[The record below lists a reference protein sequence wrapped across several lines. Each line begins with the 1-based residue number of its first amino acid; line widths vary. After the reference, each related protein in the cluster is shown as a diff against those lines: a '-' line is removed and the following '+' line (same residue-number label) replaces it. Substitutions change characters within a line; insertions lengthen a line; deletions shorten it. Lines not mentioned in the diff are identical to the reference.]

1 MSRTVV
7 ITGSTRGIGYG
18 MALAFAASG
27 CNVVINGR
35 SQGAVDAAL
44 ASLAK
49 QQPGAYLGVAGD
61 VSSLDDAE
69 RIWSSAAARF
79 GRVDIWI
86 NNAGLIA
93 PRGKFADV
101 AFERVQA
108 VVTANMLGTMAC
120 SRVALRHM
128 TQQGGGQLYNF
139 EGFGSDGMI
148 IAGLATYGSTKRAL
162 RYFTHALEKEYADG
176 PVIIGT
182 ISPGIV
188 ATDMLQVETGE
199 LPAEQRARARRIYN
213 ILGDR
218 VETVAPWIAAKV
230 LANTRHAVR
239 ITWLTPLKAAGRF
252 ITARIRPRHILDEVK
267 A

>member
-18 MALAFAASG
+18 MALAFGAAG
-27 CNVVINGR
+27 CNVVVNGR
-35 SQGAVDAAL
+35 SQRAVDAAL
-44 ASLAK
+44 ETLAK
-49 QQPGAYLGVAGD
+49 QGRGEYLGVAGD

-69 RIWSSAAARF
+69 RMWATAVARF

-101 AFERVQA
+101 DFDRVQA
-108 VVTANMLGTMAC
+108 VVTANLLGTMAC

-128 TQQGGGQLYNF
+128 TGQGGGQLYNF

-148 IAGLATYGSTKRAL
+148 IPGLATYGSTKRAL
-162 RYFTHALEKEYADG
+162 RYFTHALEREYKGG
-176 PVIIGT
+176 PVMVGT

-188 ATDMLQVETGE
+188 ATDMLQVETGQ
-199 LPAEQRARARRIYN
+199 LPEAQRARARRIYN

-218 VETVAPWIAAKV
+218 VETVAPWIAGKV
-230 LANTRHAVR
+230 LANTRHGAR
-239 ITWLTPLKAAGRF
+239 IAWLTPLKAAGRF
-252 ITARIRPRHILDEVK
+252 LTARIRPRHVLDEVR